1 MTRWIRIDRH
11 DLILNT
17 NWTLNNIVN
26 VQENNSNNIFHI
38 FFNTIKHIY
47 MRKTLMSAYDTHEI
61 KIMKNKET
69 C

>member
-11 DLILNT
+11 DSTLNT
-17 NWTLNNIVN
+17 NWTLKNIVN
-26 VQENNSNNIFHI
+26 VQENNSNNIFHT
-38 FFNTIKHIY
+38 FFNTIKHICT
-47 MRKTLMSAYDTHEI
+47 RKTLMSAYDTHEI